1 MNCLTTSQTQL
12 MVKLGTNIT
21 YILLVKK
28 IVVIVNNCIVPIKQ
42 LYSSVTQTDILKYG
56 IYFSNMPIP

>member
-28 IVVIVNNCIVPIKQ
+28 
-42 LYSSVTQTDILKYG
+42 
-56 IYFSNMPIP
+56 